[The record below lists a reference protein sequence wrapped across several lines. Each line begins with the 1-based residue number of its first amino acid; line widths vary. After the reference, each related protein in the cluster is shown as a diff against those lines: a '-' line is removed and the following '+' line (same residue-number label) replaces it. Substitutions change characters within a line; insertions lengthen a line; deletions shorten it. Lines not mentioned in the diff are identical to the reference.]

1 MSDIEEFSDVDAG
14 ASNTEALKAG
24 KIRKGDFIVISGKPC
39 KVAEVSTSKTG
50 KHGHAKAT
58 IVGLDIFT
66 ARKYETIFPTSHS
79 VESPVIKR
87 EEWQVTDMDEDGFL
101 SLMNEACEEK
111 LDCKVTDE
119 AMKNG
124 IREALDKGTD
134 TVLVTVVSAMDT
146 EMVMDWKT
154 IKE

>member
-1 MSDIEEFSDVDAG
+1 
-14 ASNTEALKAG
+14 
-24 KIRKGDFIVISGKPC
+24 
-39 KVAEVSTSKTG
+39 
-50 KHGHAKAT
+50 
-58 IVGLDIFT
+58 
-66 ARKYETIFPTSHS
+66 
-79 VESPVIKR
+79 
-87 EEWQVTDMDEDGFL
+87 MDEDGFL